1 MAFKEGDFLKVE
13 YSMWRAADNS
23 LLYTT
28 DKQLAEKS
36 NIYSSEAKYTPQL
49 VVVGKGSVVKG
60 VDAALRKMELN
71 KTERIEL
78 EPKDAFGERDPELVR
93 VMPLSDLRSRDINPY
108 PGMRLNLDGVVA
120 TVRSINSGRVL
131 VDANHELAGE
141 KLIYELK
148 VVEKIEGDKAKVEA
162 LAESY
167 SIKAASVSVEN
178 GAATLAV
185 SEEVDKESS
194 DYFVNKNMFLEALF
208 KYIEGIKR
216 IEIRETYSRD
226 KVGKQAASK
235 EQEQGA

>member
-1 MAFKEGDFLKVE
+1 MAFKDGDFLKVE

-36 NIYSSEAKYTPQL
+36 NIYHSDAKYAPQL
-49 VVVGKGSVVKG
+49 VIVGKGSVVKG
-60 VDAALRKMELN
+60 VDAALKRMELN
-71 KTERIEL
+71 KVERIEL

-93 VMPLSDLRSRDINPY
+93 VMSLSDLKNRDINPY

-120 TVRSINSGRVL
+120 TVRSVNSGRVL

-148 VVEKIEGDKAKVEA
+148 VVAKIESDKEKMEA

-167 SIKAASVSVEN
+167 SIKAEGVSVEN
-178 GAATLAV
+178 GISTLTVGEA
-185 SEEVDKESS
+185 VDKTST
-194 DYFVNKNMFLEALF
+194 DYFVNKNMFIEAAF
-208 KYIEGIKR
+208 KYMEGIKH
-216 IEIRETYSRD
+216 IEVKEEYSKKDEAKSSED
-226 KVGKQAASK
+226 KQQSA
-235 EQEQGA
+235 